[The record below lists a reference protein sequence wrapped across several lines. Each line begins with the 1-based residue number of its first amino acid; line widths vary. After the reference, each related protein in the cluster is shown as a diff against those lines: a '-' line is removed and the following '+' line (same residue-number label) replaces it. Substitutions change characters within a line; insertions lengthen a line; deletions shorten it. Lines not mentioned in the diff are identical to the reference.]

1 MSTALIHCVAPIALN
16 AFVAQWKSADVISEL
31 TRWLRGQRG
40 LVTLLLLFGLVTPLP
55 YAVLAPGPATDT
67 LSKNLISIEGA
78 KVYPTNGK
86 LMLTTV
92 SVSNPDSIVRGS
104 LVLQEWVSPS
114 DVVLPRDSVYPP
126 TDNTKQIEQRNAEE
140 MRLSQQHATT
150 AALKYLGY
158 QMPFRIMVLRVV
170 AGSPAENV
178 LKAADEILRIDGA
191 AIESVDQVIS
201 LIRKH
206 KPGETVTFV
215 VKRGNQTLNLSTKT
229 TKFNGRTF
237 VGFAPTAVYQYPF
250 KVSIKLN
257 DVGGPSA
264 GMMFALGI
272 IDKLTPGSLT
282 GGRKIAGT
290 GTIDDQ
296 GRIGA
301 IGGISEKIQGAA
313 KKGATIFLAPK
324 ENCADITHQPKSMT
338 VISVATLSDAVKALE
353 NPTAKD
359 LPLCSKN

>member
-1 MSTALIHCVAPIALN
+1 MINGVMY
-16 AFVAQWKSADVISEL
+16 
-31 TRWLRGQRG
+31 WLRGQRG
-40 LVTLLLLFGLVTPLP
+40 LVTLLVIFGLITPLP

-67 LSKNLISIEGA
+67 LAKNLISISGT

-86 LMLTTV
+86 LLLTTV

-104 LVLQEWVSPS
+104 YVLQEWVSPT

-158 QMPFRIMVLRVV
+158 KMPFRILVLRVV
-170 AGSPAENV
+170 ADSPAENV
-178 LKAADEILRIDGA
+178 LKAADEVLQVDG
-191 AIESVDQVIS
+191 ISITSVDQVIS

-206 KPGETVTFV
+206 KPGESVSFL
-215 VKRGNQTLNLSTKT
+215 VKRGNQTLSLTTKT

-237 VGFAPTAVYQYPF
+237 VGFAPTAVYDYPF
-250 KVSIKLN
+250 KVAIKLN

-264 GMMFALGI
+264 GLMFALGI
-272 IDKLTPGSLT
+272 VDKLTPDSLT
-282 GGRKIAGT
+282 RGRKIAGT

-296 GRIGA
+296 GRVGA

-313 KKGATIFLAPK
+313 KKGATIFLAPY
-324 ENCADITHQPKSMT
+324 ENCSDITHQPKSMKI
-338 VISVATLSDAVKALE
+338 VAVATLVDAVDALKE
-353 NPTAKD
+353 TNVKS
-359 LPLCSKN
+359 LPLCPKR